1 MSLQKD
7 ADAVVEQLCQFAR
20 ANLVAEGTEIN
31 EHSLLAEAG
40 IDSFSL
46 VELLLF
52 CERAFGVTVPESHLT
67 HENLMSLAALAR
79 CIARLAGPGASSP
92 PAPE

>member
-1 MSLQKD
+1 M
-7 ADAVVEQLCQFAR
+7 
-20 ANLVAEGTEIN
+20 AEGTELN

-79 CIARLAGPGASSP
+79 CIASLARPGASSA
-92 PAPE
+92 PAPK